1 MALQPAQ
8 PAAGQTPRALHKP
21 RGAPKIATTPARQD
35 TKMAPDSSLPQGQP
49 PASDEPRLALVTGG
63 SGGIGLEFAR
73 LLARDGFA
81 VILVARDA
89 ARLEAAAGVVR
100 AAGAAQVEVRVA
112 DLSDPVAVD
121 MLGAEIARMEL
132 DVLVNNAGFGAY
144 GPFVDADLDATEGM
158 IATNIAALTL
168 LTRAVLPGM
177 LARGQGRIVQVAST
191 AAFAPGPFA
200 AVYAASKAYVLS
212 FSEALSEELSETR
225 IAVTALCPGPT
236 HTGFAARAG
245 MGATRVFRG
254 PVADARTVAEAGYL
268 AMLAGKRVEVV
279 GLANRLMT
287 FAVRLA
293 PRRFLARVSR
303 RAYGPPPEG

>member
-1 MALQPAQ
+1 MAHDLP
-8 PAAGQTPRALHKP
+8 
-21 RGAPKIATTPARQD
+21 
-35 TKMAPDSSLPQGQP
+35 SSRNPP
-49 PASDEPRLALVTGG
+49 PAGEPRLALVTGG

-81 VILVARDA
+81 LILVARDA
-89 ARLEAAAGVVR
+89 ARLEDAARDLR
-100 AAGAAQVEVRVA
+100 AAGAVEVQVRVA
-112 DLSDPVAVD
+112 DLSDSAAVK
-121 MLGAEIARMEL
+121 MLAAEIARTEL
-132 DVLVNNAGFGAY
+132 DVLVNNAGFGSY
-144 GPFVDADLDATEGM
+144 GPFVDADVSAMAGM
-158 IATNIAALTL
+158 IATNIAALTV
-168 LTRAVLPGM
+168 LTHAALPGM
-177 LARGQGRIVQVAST
+177 LARGQGRIVQLAST

-212 FSEALSEELSETR
+212 FSEALSEELSETQ

-254 PVADARTVAEAGYL
+254 PVADARTVAEAGYR

-279 GLANRLMT
+279 GFANRLMT

-293 PRRFLARVSR
+293 PRRFIARVSR
-303 RAYGPPPEG
+303 RAYGQPEES

>member
-1 MALQPAQ
+1 MAPASS
-8 PAAGQTPRALHKP
+8 PAHSRA
-21 RGAPKIATTPARQD
+21 PAR
-35 TKMAPDSSLPQGQP
+35 APSAG
-49 PASDEPRLALVTGG
+49 EPRLALVTGG

-81 VILVARDA
+81 LILVARDP
-89 ARLEAAAGVVR
+89 ARLEEAAR
-100 AAGAAQVEVRVA
+100 ELRTAGAAAVQVRVA
-112 DLSDPVAVD
+112 DLCDPAAVD
-121 MLGAEIARMEL
+121 RLAAEIARTEL
-132 DVLVNNAGFGAY
+132 DVLVNNAGFGSY
-144 GPFVDADLDATEGM
+144 GPFVDADLAATEGM

-254 PVADARTVAEAGYL
+254 PVADAQTVAEAGYR

-293 PRRFLARVSR
+293 PRRFLARISR
-303 RAYGPPPEG
+303 RAYGQPPED